1 MTDIVPQAAS
11 TAVSQGRQCTLRVA
25 VDQHI
30 RQLQNGYFLDH
41 AHAVQALARLRRGI
55 GRPATELP
63 DLWGL
68 VGVEQYYASG
78 PGARR
83 PIEEALRAESA
94 AHIAVTLWAL
104 HQQSNRSKR
113 MHVDGGPSVGTAV
126 RRLMSGNPDR
136 DEPFRKRLVR
146 AGTAT
151 NLDVLTQRLRE
162 IVVLLRKAEIP
173 LDYGLLAEQ
182 LDQWQ
187 RSGGPSDVRRAWG
200 RSFHGYRP
208 AKSSGENEDAAGQV
222 DTTTHEMKE
231 DE

>member
-1 MTDIVPQAAS
+1 MTDVVSQATTVPQDQQRTVRA
-11 TAVSQGRQCTLRVA
+11 A

-30 RQLQNGYFLDH
+30 RKLQNGYFLDQ
-41 AHAVQALARLRRGI
+41 AYAVQALARLRRGI
-55 GRPATELP
+55 GRPAMELP

-68 VGVEQYYASG
+68 LGVEQYYEAG

-83 PIEEALRAESA
+83 PTEEEALRAENA

-113 MHVDGGPSVGTAV
+113 MHIDGGPSMGTAV
-126 RRLMSGNPDR
+126 RRLMSGSADR
-136 DEPFRKRLVR
+136 DEPLRKRLVR

-151 NLDVLTQRLRE
+151 NVDVLTQRLRE

-187 RSGGPSDVRRAWG
+187 RPDGPSDVRRAWG
-200 RSFHGYRP
+200 RSFHAYRP
-208 AKSSGENEDAAGQV
+208 AKGSGENEEAAGQV